1 MASSSSIA
9 AGDGS
14 GALGLINVDGRRVS
28 ARLNPALVAQLAI
41 PSDEQIEQLIKDSG
55 QVEEVAPADP
65 KGGRRLQRGGDG
77 TWAEWTKAK
86 YAFTKAIVMMTG
98 YTFAQIALEAG
109 TSPTAVGATET
120 VTAYLTRELT
130 PIKGVGVK
138 LAAIIGRLVE
148 QVFIKTPITAVVLST
163 ATLGYTANVVRY
175 IFDISNTYARGTAD
189 WLLNDDN
196 AKRAAQTAV
205 GSVKDA
211 TFTAAVGATV
221 ANQIGILPLSAVLA
235 AILFTL
241 QINLGS
247 GAGRG
252 YLVASFYSWYLSQP
266 KEARKEIDTSAREYV
281 SSVTEAAKPMEIK
294 GKVKTAADKLG
305 SLLAQG
311 AAAGVGKVADVAAK
325 AGQTAFEAVADA
337 AKGKGIKVAAKPPP
351 AAGDS
356 VAASAAV
363 AEGAEAAAAAIAESA
378 AEGRGVAS
386 SSSSSAAAPSAVGAP
401 GAEGSR
407 KRGRSAA
414 SAAPSAA
421 SGAPL
426 VAVGP
431 EGEEADG
438 DDGAAGPGA
447 AGPGAAGPGAAAAE
461 APVENKR
468 RRPLNVAAPEFK
480 KGVGGKTKKGKS
492 KRRVTRRRKAPKY
505 LAAPVFVY

>member
-1 MASSSSIA
+1 MQYYPG

-28 ARLNPALVAQLAI
+28 ARLNPELVAQLAI
-41 PSDEQIEQLIKDSG
+41 PSDQQIVELIKESG
-55 QVEEVAPADP
+55 QGAEVAPADP
-65 KGGRRLQRGGDG
+65 KGGSRRQRGGA
-77 TWAEWTKAK
+77 TWAEWTHAK

-98 YTFAQIALEAG
+98 YTFAQIAYEAG
-109 TSPTAVGATET
+109 TSPTAKDAKEK

-138 LAAIIGRLVE
+138 LATIVGRLLE
-148 QVFIKTPITAVVLST
+148 QLLIKTPITAVLLT
-163 ATLGYTANVVRY
+163 GATIGYTGNVVRY

-196 AKRAAQTAV
+196 AKKAAQTAV

-281 SSVTEAAKPMEIK
+281 SSVTEAAKTKEIK
-294 GKVKTAADKLG
+294 GKVKTAAGKLG

-378 AEGRGVAS
+378 AEGSGVAS

-401 GAEGSR
+401 MVVGEEEDGAAAAMAAVGPGAPNPK
-407 KRGRSAA
+407 KRGRTSAPEERGEGRA
-414 SAAPSAA
+414 KRALRAD
-421 SGAPL
+421 
-426 VAVGP
+426 AVEFQVTG
-431 EGEEADG
+431 
-438 DDGAAGPGA
+438 DGAAGKG
-447 AGPGAAGPGAAAAE
+447 G
-461 APVENKR
+461 R
-468 RRPLNVAAPEFK
+468 R
-480 KGVGGKTKKGKS
+480 KTKKGKS
-492 KRRVTRRRKAPKY
+492 KRRVTRRRKAQKIMGT
-505 LAAPVFVY
+505 PVFIY